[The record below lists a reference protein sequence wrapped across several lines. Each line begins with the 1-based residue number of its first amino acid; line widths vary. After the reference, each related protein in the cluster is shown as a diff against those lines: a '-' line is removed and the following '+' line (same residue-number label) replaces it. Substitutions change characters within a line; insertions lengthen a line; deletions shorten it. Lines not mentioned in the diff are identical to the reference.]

1 MRTDDDHGFFHVCT
15 NGTVLPWMF
24 KDNEDFIYGMNRIG
38 ICHLLTGITVL
49 VFTLM
54 DNHVHFILYGARERC
69 RMFIDKYKLLTG
81 KWIFH
86 KYGLPKYL
94 KHLPISI
101 IPLKTEE
108 DILETAAYIDRN
120 AIMGGFPGMPYE
132 YPWSSCRFMF
142 RTDEDKKVR
151 WNLKKDFTDNELRG
165 ILKSRISLP
174 EDWTFDDN
182 RMLNP
187 MHFTDIR
194 KMESLF
200 KSPARYLYFLVKKL
214 EGKINQTLEQDDR
227 PFVSDKDLREITAGI
242 ALRRFGSKDI
252 RTLNVNSRLLI
263 ARQLKHDYASST
275 KQLSRMLHLDAATLK
290 DFI

>member
-1 MRTDDDHGFFHVCT
+1 MRTDEDHRFFHVCT

-38 ICHLLTGITVL
+38 ICHLLTSITVL

-54 DNHVHFILYGARERC
+54 DNHVHFILYGTRKGC
-69 RMFIDKYKLLTG
+69 RQFIDKYKLLTG
-81 KWIFH
+81 KWISH
-86 KYGLPKYL
+86 KYGTQKFL
-94 KHLPISI
+94 KHLPVSI
-101 IPLKTEE
+101 IHLKTEE

-142 RTDEDKKVR
+142 RSVEDTTAR
-151 WNLKKDFTDNELRG
+151 WNVIKDFTDNELRG
-165 ILKSRISLP
+165 ILKSRVPIP
-174 EDWTFDDN
+174 KDWTFDGNGQLD
-182 RMLNP
+182 P
-187 MHFTDIR
+187 IHFTDIR

-214 EGKINQTLEQDDR
+214 EGKINQTLEHDNR
-227 PFVSDKDLREITAGI
+227 PFVSNKDLREITAGI
-242 ALRRFGSKDI
+242 AQRRFGSKDI
-252 RTLNVNSRLLI
+252 RTLNVDTRLMI
-263 ARQLKHDYASST
+263 ARQLKHEYASST
-275 KQLSRMLHLDAATLK
+275 KQISRMLHLDAEILK

>member
-1 MRTDDDHGFFHVCT
+1 
-15 NGTVLPWMF
+15 MF

-54 DNHVHFILYGARERC
+54 DNHVHFILYGTREKC

-142 RTDEDKKVR
+142 RTAEDKKVR
-151 WNLKKDFTDNELRG
+151 WNLIKDFTDNELRG